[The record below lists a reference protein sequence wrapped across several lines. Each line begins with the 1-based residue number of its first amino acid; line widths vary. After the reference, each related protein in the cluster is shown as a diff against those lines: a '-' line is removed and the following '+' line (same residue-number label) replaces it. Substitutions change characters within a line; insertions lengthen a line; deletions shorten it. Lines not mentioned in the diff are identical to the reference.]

1 MDLLAIN
8 QKFVNEDEN
17 QGPSLTSENQEERIA
32 ARRARVQQR
41 LNQQTDKDGVR
52 GSAGENEQK
61 ERASFARDQ
70 IEQSRQRL
78 VKLEE
83 DGLEFVTNIR
93 VGQDLIE
100 HQHRLEEEEASRKRK
115 DRLEQDSKSSKEKF
129 EEIIRNWE
137 GARTKDISRELHELL
152 MAQKHAC
159 GTMLEEKNKLIGELE
174 KDLKAKDDY
183 YVKMLHKFD
192 ENVKLL
198 VERMNEQVKSRR
210 MYYAREL
217 HAIEDAFIKERQE
230 LLDKY
235 NREWTDKLEER
246 RHKEEQFV
254 IARFERH
261 ESFERDLHRLRIKHA
276 EEYNAKKAKLENQ
289 LQEQQ
294 RKIEEMKAIY
304 QLSQEK
310 YEYNYKVLKKRDEE
324 NLLTI
329 SVQKNRK
336 IRLNDLLTN
345 LKKKLAEKEKLY
357 KTQSIQAAEEYKR
370 TLGNT
375 QEIKR
380 QAKHFLTADMEKF
393 HKLWIMN
400 EDRCR
405 EMTQKL
411 LDADRLIFEQ
421 QLGLP
426 WTSSD
431 TEFMNNVG
439 PIDATKLPKPSIDV
453 VRDLLTDQQN
463 EYSSDQPDNFLSG
476 TSMKAILELL
486 CDEGDFLVEPKL
498 LALLEPLDKNE
509 KSLIKLDAIF
519 RALKVENEDDIK
531 LMAKFFVDHIEQLK
545 QQQAKKYVSS
555 GAGPEQDDDEEE
567 DGDGQERKRED
578 REEVTESG
586 THQII
591 DSNGNC
597 VELIHPNHVLKAL
610 KDFLEEYRGRQKL
623 TSQVAYQVAS
633 LDERD
638 DSLDGEHWAKYPN
651 VIDGQRERLWD
662 ALTVGLQKYYATLTT
677 RAKLLEDNN
686 SLARQNDELRLLL
699 SKYMQ
704 SKVNQELQIPP
715 SQIIQLQLSEQSSSN
730 LPDGY

>member
-8 QKFVNEDEN
+8 QKFVSDDEN
-17 QGPSLTSENQEERIA
+17 QGPSLTSENREERIA
-32 ARRARVQQR
+32 ARRARALQR
-41 LNQQTDKDGVR
+41 LNQQKDKDDR
-52 GSAGENEQK
+52 HTSTAEADQK
-61 ERASFARDQ
+61 DAATFARNQ

-100 HQHRLEEEEASRKRK
+100 HQHRLEEEEATRKRR

-137 GARTKDISRELHELL
+137 GARTKDVSRELHELL

-159 GTMLEEKNKLIGELE
+159 GAMLEEKNKLIGELE
-174 KDLKAKDDY
+174 KDLKGKDDY

-192 ENVKLL
+192 ENIKLL

-210 MYYAREL
+210 KYYATEL
-217 HAIEDAFIKERQE
+217 HAIEEAFIKERQE

-235 NREWTDKLEER
+235 NREWTEKLEER
-246 RHKEEQFV
+246 RHKEEQFA

-276 EEYNAKKAKLENQ
+276 EEFNATKARLENQ
-289 LQEQQ
+289 VQEQQ
-294 RKIEEMKAIY
+294 RKIEEMRAIY
-304 QLSQEK
+304 HLSQEK
-310 YEYNYKVLKKRDEE
+310 YDYNYKVLKKRDEE
-324 NLLTI
+324 NSLTI
-329 SVQKNRK
+329 GVQKNRK

-345 LKKKLAEKEKLY
+345 LKKKLAEKEKAF
-357 KTQSIQAAEEYKR
+357 KAQSIQAAEEYKR

-426 WTSSD
+426 WTPCD

-439 PIDATKLPKPSIDV
+439 PIDSKKLPKPSIDV
-453 VRDLLTDQQN
+453 VRELLTDQQD
-463 EYSSDQPDNFLSG
+463 ESAPDNLLSG

-498 LALLEPLDKNE
+498 LALLEPLEKNE
-509 KSLIKLDAIF
+509 RSLIKLDAIF
-519 RALKVENEDDIK
+519 RALKVENEEDIK
-531 LMAKFFVDHIEQLK
+531 LMAKFFVDHI
-545 QQQAKKYVSS
+545 QQQSKNYVSS
-555 GAGPEQDDDEEE
+555 GAGPEQEDDEEGRHE
-567 DGDGQERKRED
+567 E

-586 THQII
+586 TRQII
-591 DSNGNC
+591 DADGNC
-597 VELIHPNHVLKAL
+597 IELIHPNHVLKAL
-610 KDFLEEYRGRQKL
+610 KAFLQEYRGHQKA
-623 TSQVAYQVAS
+623 TSQVQYQVAA

-638 DSLDGEHWAKYPN
+638 DSQDAEYWAKYPN

-662 ALTVGLQKYYATLTT
+662 AFTVGLQKYYATLTA
-677 RAKLLEDNN
+677 RAKLIEDNN
-686 SLARQNDELRLLL
+686 ALARQNDELRLLL

-715 SQIIQLQLSEQSSSN
+715 SQIIQLQLSEQSAGN
-730 LPDGY
+730 GQNGY